1 MRFIGV
7 VLVLLA
13 GVLAPAASQQTD
25 QKPKEQRRTG
35 LVRESLAGQPVP
47 VMPITHL
54 VRDTTL
60 ADSNLRLPRPKLL
73 AWADSIFTE
82 ALVERAPEISW
93 LYGAEL
99 ERVVRRAA
107 GRLPTPARFGH
118 SVLRASRLKTVPDP
132 TRSRFRTLTA
142 LADGRFVFVPASLAF
157 TRDSTGQVR
166 AVLTAVV
173 TDTRTGAIGWR
184 AGAIGIGPT
193 AEAALRATIDYFLP
207 EETVTP

>member
-1 MRFIGV
+1 
-7 VLVLLA
+7 
-13 GVLAPAASQQTD
+13 
-25 QKPKEQRRTG
+25 
-35 LVRESLAGQPVP
+35 
-47 VMPITHL
+47 
-54 VRDTTL
+54 
-60 ADSNLRLPRPKLL
+60 LPRPKLL

-107 GRLPTPARFGH
+107 GRLPAPARFGH
-118 SVLRASRLKTVPDP
+118 SVLRSSRLKTVPDP

-157 TRDSTGQVR
+157 SRDSTGQVR
-166 AVLTAVV
+166 ATLTAAV
-173 TDTRTGAIGWR
+173 TDSRTGAIGWR
-184 AGAIGIGPT
+184 ASAIGIGAT
-193 AEAALRATIDYFLP
+193 AEAALRATVDYFLP